1 MTRFIDAQEYDPEKD
16 YPFPVAIVVD
26 RLDPKDAM
34 LCKQYGKEKIY
45 EDGPYRRMQIWSVKN
60 KEEF

>member
-1 MTRFIDAQEYDPEKD
+1 MIYIDVQDYDPEED
-16 YPFPVAIVVD
+16 YPFPVGIVVD

-34 LCKQYGKEKIY
+34 LCKLFGKDMIY